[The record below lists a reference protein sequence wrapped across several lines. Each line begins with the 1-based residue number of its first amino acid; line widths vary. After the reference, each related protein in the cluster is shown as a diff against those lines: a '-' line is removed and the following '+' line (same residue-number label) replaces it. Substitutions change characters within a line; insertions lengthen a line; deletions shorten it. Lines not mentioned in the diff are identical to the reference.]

1 MKFATVRP
9 RVAVFA
15 LLALIALVALAG
27 CGEQNGANFLNPSGP
42 QALQEANLFW
52 FILVVATVI
61 FVAVTGALIYSVIR
75 FRSRPGGPAARQF
88 SGNTPLE
95 LVWTIVPSL
104 ILLGVLV
111 LTINTLFV
119 GLAKPEQEAFTVQAI
134 GHQWWWEFRYPD
146 QKIVTADEM
155 VIPVGKVV
163 DIELISN
170 NVIHSFWVPELA
182 GKTDVIPGRTNKMW
196 LKADRTGTFR
206 GECTEYCGQQH
217 ANMNFQVVVED
228 DAGFQSWVTG
238 QQQGPSEA
246 SQAMPGQ
253 KVFAQR
259 CFTCHLI
266 NGQRRA

>member
-75 FRSRPGGPAARQF
+75 FRARPGSPAARQF

-95 LVWTIVPSL
+95 LVWTIVPS
-104 ILLGVLV
+104 IVLLGVLV

-119 GLAKPEQEAFTVQAI
+119 GWRSRSRKPSPSRPLATS
-134 GHQWWWEFRYPD
+134 GGGSSG
-146 QKIVTADEM
+146 
-155 VIPVGKVV
+155 IPTRR
-163 DIELISN
+163 S
-170 NVIHSFWVPELA
+170 SP
-182 GKTDVIPGRTNKMW
+182 PMR
-196 LKADRTGTFR
+196 
-206 GECTEYCGQQH
+206 CTSRSVRSCT
-217 ANMNFQVVVED
+217 
-228 DAGFQSWVTG
+228 S
-238 QQQGPSEA
+238 S
-246 SQAMPGQ
+246 
-253 KVFAQR
+253 
-259 CFTCHLI
+259 
-266 NGQRRA
+266 